1 MEVPH
6 MLLEFRARNYKSFK
20 DDLVFSML
28 PAPKQKGLD
37 YSVLRQKIG
46 SKTHKALCSAVLY
59 GPNASGKTNIIS
71 AMDTFKNIVLRGNIR
86 NSDDRKS
93 PNDAAGN
100 LELIPNNMSQEQLP
114 LSFSVKFIENGAL
127 VDYALEADIGP
138 FLDPDY
144 KREIIFEQL
153 KINGKTIFTREDGL
167 AFESMDTIKRYL
179 NGAYM
184 ANKESAESLAVGSL
198 DTEELFLTSGFKVV
212 FSAKLASLITDWLDG
227 KFMVVFHANTVKSVR
242 RFADIPKN
250 SFVVDKLRTE
260 AARIFGVTSNEIGY
274 IADEG
279 DTSVR
284 LFTFFKRSGKKQGVL
299 IPAEIYESYGT
310 VRFINIFPL
319 IATAIVTGG
328 TLIVDEF
335 DASIHPSALMSII
348 NIFHNDEININKAQ
362 LIFNTHNPIFLN
374 SNLFRRDEIK
384 FTERDE
390 ETGYSTHYSLSDFG
404 TSGKN
409 GVRKNEDYLKNYFVS
424 QYGAIKD
431 IDFTPL
437 FERLIEER
445 KEV

>member
-1 MEVPH
+1 
-6 MLLEFRARNYKSFK
+6 
-20 DDLVFSML
+20 ML

-37 YSVLRQKIG
+37 YSVLKQKIG
-46 SKTHKALCSAVLY
+46 ATAHKALCSAVLY

-86 NSDDRKS
+86 NSDDWKS
-93 PNDAAGN
+93 PNDAAAN
-100 LELIPNNMSQEQLP
+100 LELIPNNASREQLP
-114 LSFSVKFIENGAL
+114 VAFSVKFIENGVL
-127 VDYALEADIGP
+127 VDYAFEADIGA
-138 FLDPDY
+138 FLEPDH

-153 KINGKTIFTREDGL
+153 KINGKTIFTRNDGL
-167 AFESMDTIKRYL
+167 AFESMDTIKQYL

-198 DTEELFLTSGFKVV
+198 ATEELFLTSGFKVV
-212 FSAKLASLITDWLDG
+212 ISAKFAALIIDWVDD
-227 KFMVVFHANTVKSVR
+227 KFTVVLRANTVTSVR
-242 RFADIPKN
+242 KFADLPKN
-250 SFVVDKLRTE
+250 SFVVDKLLTE
-260 AARIFGVTSNEIGY
+260 AAHIFGVTSNEIGY
-274 IADEG
+274 VADEG

-284 LFTFFKRSGKKQGVL
+284 LFTFLKHPGKKQGVL
-299 IPAEIYESYGT
+299 IPAGIYESYGT

-319 IATAIVTGG
+319 VATAIVTGG

-348 NIFHNDEININKAQ
+348 NIFHNDEININRAQ

-390 ETGYSTHYSLSDFG
+390 ETGYSVHYSLSDFG

-409 GVRKNEDYLKNYFVS
+409 GVRKNEDYLRNYFIS

-437 FERLIEER
+437 FESLIEEQ
-445 KEV
+445 KEA